1 MNRMPEKIERKIFAL
16 AGLIN
21 SSLDTQTVLDNA
33 LHCAEEFMEAEAS
46 SIFLIDE
53 ERGDLYFHVARGER
67 ADRVRQL
74 RLSMGEGVAGWVAQ
88 TELPLIVPDASRD
101 PRFNPKVDELS
112 GFQTRSILCVP
123 LTSKGRLVGV
133 VQVLN
138 KKIATGFERQDQEM
152 LALLADHIGIA
163 LENARNYQKI
173 EEILDQV
180 VQTLSTTL
188 EIRDPYTAG
197 HQQRVSEIAVALAQE
212 MGLTASQTKCLG
224 ISGLLHDLGKIV
236 VPAEILSKPGKLSDL
251 EVNLIKTHARAGYEI
266 LKDVQFPWDVA
277 GMILQ
282 HHEHLDGSGYPGGLK
297 GDEILFEARVLAV
310 ADAVEAMASHRPY
323 RPGLGL
329 SNALAEISRKSGVWY
344 EAEVVKACLRLFDKG
359 FRWS

>member
-1 MNRMPEKIERKIFAL
+1 MPERKIEKKIFAL

-53 ERGDLYFHVARGER
+53 VRGDLYFHVARGER
-67 ADRVRQL
+67 ADQVKEL
-74 RLSMGEGVAGWVAQ
+74 RLKIGEGVAGWVAQ
-88 TELPLIVPDASRD
+88 TEHPLIVPDVSQD
-101 PRFNPKVDELS
+101 PRFNPKVDAHS
-112 GFQTRSILCVP
+112 GFHTRSILCVP

-138 KKIATGFERQDQEM
+138 KKAPEVFDRQDQEM
-152 LALLADHIGIA
+152 LAMLADHIGIA
-163 LENARNYQKI
+163 LENAWNYQKI
-173 EEILDQV
+173 EEVLEQV

-197 HQQRVSEIAVALAQE
+197 HQQRVSMLAVALARK
-212 MGLTASQTKCLG
+212 MGLSAGETKCLR
-224 ISGLLHDLGKIV
+224 ITGLLHDIGKIV

-251 EVNLIKTHARAGYEI
+251 ELNLIKTHCRAGYEI
-266 LKDVQFPWDVA
+266 LKEVKFPWDVA
-277 GMILQ
+277 TMILQ

-297 GDEILFEARVLAV
+297 GKEIMFEARVLAV

-323 RPGLGL
+323 RAGLGL
-329 SNALAEISRKSGVWY
+329 ENALAEISLKRGVWY
-344 EAEVVKACLRLFDKG
+344 EAGVVDACLRLFEQG
-359 FRWS
+359 FRWA

>member
-1 MNRMPEKIERKIFAL
+1 MPGRKIEKKIFAL

-53 ERGDLYFHVARGER
+53 VRGDLYFHVARGER
-67 ADRVRQL
+67 ADQVKEL
-74 RLSMGEGVAGWVAQ
+74 RLKIGEGVAGWVAQ
-88 TELPLIVPDASRD
+88 TEHPLIVPDVSQD
-101 PRFNPKVDELS
+101 PRFSPRVDALS
-112 GFQTRSILCVP
+112 GFHTRSILCVP

-138 KKIATGFERQDQEM
+138 KKIAAGFDRQDQEM
-152 LALLADHIGIA
+152 LAMLADHIGIA
-163 LENARNYQKI
+163 LENAWNYQKI
-173 EEILDQV
+173 EEVLEQV

-197 HQQRVSEIAVALAQE
+197 HQQRVSMLAVALARE
-212 MGLTASQTKCLG
+212 MGLSASETKCLR
-224 ISGLLHDLGKIV
+224 ITGLLHDIGKIV

-251 EVNLIKTHARAGYEI
+251 ELNLIKTHARAGYEI
-266 LKDVQFPWDVA
+266 LKEVKFPWDVA
-277 GMILQ
+277 TMILQ

-297 GDEILFEARVLAV
+297 GEEIMFEARVLAV

-323 RPGLGL
+323 RAGLGL
-329 SNALAEISRKSGVWY
+329 ENALAEISQKRGVWY
-344 EAEVVKACLRLFDKG
+344 EAGVVDACLRLFEKG
-359 FRWS
+359 FRWK